1 MKVYL
6 DYVFIE
12 NFIVNISILYQTSI
26 FTKTKISKMR
36 LIILSIFLSI
46 ISILKTLEIGNNIL
60 IQILVVNIV
69 IYLLYLPK
77 SIIKYIKQQMYYYL
91 IYIIYIGIIISTSVF
106 FSINLNNIYLR
117 ILLYIVT
124 AFITYIINKY
134 MWKIWINKIKYNNLT
149 YKIVINSLDKLTFKV
164 FVDTGNN
171 IRDSFSDLDVIVL
184 NSKAYNSKLKCK
196 LIDDKKREVVMIEV
210 VTAIG
215 KSKINGYIFNDISIK
230 KGGIEK
236 VILKKAIIVFID
248 EKINNN
254 EYDGIISYNTYLE
267 KLEGATIWII

>member
-1 MKVYL
+1 
-6 DYVFIE
+6 
-12 NFIVNISILYQTSI
+12 
-26 FTKTKISKMR
+26 MR

-267 KLEGATIWII
+267 KLEGATI

>member
-254 EYDGIISYNTYLE
+254 EYDGIISYDTYLE

>member
-1 MKVYL
+1 LKVYL
-6 DYVFIE
+6 DYIFIE

-26 FTKTKISKMR
+26 FTKTKVSKMR
-36 LIILSIFLSI
+36 LIILSIFLSF
-46 ISILKTLEIGNNIL
+46 ISIIKELDICNNIIL
-60 IQILVVNIV
+60 QILTVNIV

-77 SIIKYIKQQMYYYL
+77 SIIKYIKQQMYCYL

-106 FSINLNNIYLR
+106 FTISLNSIYVR
-117 ILLYIVT
+117 IFLYIVT

-134 MWKIWINKIKYNNLT
+134 MWKVWINKIKYNNLT
-149 YKIVINSLDKLTFKV
+149 YKIVINSLNKLTFKV

-171 IRDSFSDLDVIVL
+171 IRDTYSNLDVIII
-184 NSKAYNSKLKCK
+184 NSKIYKLKIK
-196 LIDDKKREVVMIEV
+196 SNLIDDKEREVVILDV

-215 KSKINGYIFNDISIK
+215 KSKVNGYIFNDISIK
-230 KGGIEK
+230 KGGVEK

-248 EKINNN
+248 EKINNY

-267 KLEGATIWII
+267 KLEGVTIWII

>member
-1 MKVYL
+1 MKIYL

-26 FTKTKISKMR
+26 FTKTKVNKIR
-36 LIILSIFLSI
+36 LIVLSVFLSI
-46 ISILKTLEIGNNIL
+46 ISIMKTLEISTNII
-60 IQILVVNIV
+60 IQILTINIV

-77 SIIKYIKQQMYYYL
+77 SVIKYIKQQMYYYL
-91 IYIIYIGIIISTSVF
+91 IYIMYIGIIISTSIF
-106 FSINLNNIYLR
+106 FSINLNNIYTR

-124 AFITYIINKY
+124 ACVTYIINKY

-149 YKIVINSLDKLTFKV
+149 YKIVINSLNNLTFKV

-171 IRDSFSDLDVIVL
+171 IRDSFSNLDVIIL
-184 NSKAYNSKLKCK
+184 NSKVYNLKLKSK
-196 LIDDKKREVVMIEV
+196 LIDDKQREIVSLEV
-210 VTAIG
+210 LTAIG
-215 KSKINGYIFNDISIK
+215 KSEIKGYIFNDISIK

-236 VILKKAIIVFID
+236 IILKKAIILFID
-248 EKINNN
+248 EKINNY

-267 KLEGATIWII
+267 KLEGVTI

>member
-267 KLEGATIWII
+267 KLEGATI

>member
-6 DYVFIE
+6 DYIFIE

-26 FTKTKISKMR
+26 FTKTKVSKMR
-36 LIILSIFLSI
+36 LIILSIFLSF
-46 ISILKTLEIGNNIL
+46 ISIIKELDICNNIIL
-60 IQILVVNIV
+60 QILTVNIV

-77 SIIKYIKQQMYYYL
+77 SIIKYIKQQMYCYL

-106 FSINLNNIYLR
+106 FTISLNSIYVR
-117 ILLYIVT
+117 IFLYIVT

-134 MWKIWINKIKYNNLT
+134 MWKVWINKIKYNNLT
-149 YKIVINSLDKLTFKV
+149 YKIVINSLNKLTFKV

-171 IRDSFSDLDVIVL
+171 IRDTYSNLDVIII
-184 NSKAYNSKLKCK
+184 NSKIYKLKIK
-196 LIDDKKREVVMIEV
+196 SNLIDDKEREVVILDV

-215 KSKINGYIFNDISIK
+215 KSKVNGYIFNDISIK
-230 KGGIEK
+230 KGGVEK

-248 EKINNN
+248 EKINNY

-267 KLEGATIWII
+267 KLEGATI